1 LFMEGVIFG
10 LDIGTTKICAL
21 VGELRQGQMQIVG
34 LGHEPAKGM
43 RKGMI
48 VDVAEATMA
57 IAKAVEK
64 AEHTSGYSLSRAI
77 VSMAGEHIDSI
88 NSRGAVAV
96 GRGSSGILHE
106 DIERALDAAQAIS
119 LPHNR
124 EIVHL
129 VPRNYTLDDHE
140 EVRSPIGM
148 HGYRLEVE
156 AHIVTA
162 ASPALMNLSHTA
174 ENVGIQVEEFVLN
187 ALASAESVLEPT
199 EREMGVIVAD
209 IGGGTTDIALFTR
222 GGVWHTEV
230 IPVGGF
236 HVTNDIAIGFRVP
249 YDVAEEVK
257 IKYGDCRPDQID
269 PAVVFTV
276 EPFGGEKIQVG
287 RQDLAFVIEARVEEI
302 FQLILQE
309 IRESGYQG
317 LLPAG
322 IVLTGGAAQMRGIT
336 RVAQKV
342 LGVPAR
348 VAKPKNLIGLVDS
361 LHSPAFAT
369 SVGLLNWA
377 ISGHNA
383 YRPRARQGELGR
395 RLGGFFRA
403 LLPG

>member
-1 LFMEGVIFG
+1 MEGVIFG
-10 LDIGTTKICAL
+10 LDIGTTKVCAL
-21 VGELRQGQMQIVG
+21 VGEIRQGQLQIVG
-34 LGHEPAKGM
+34 LGHEQANGM

-48 VDVAEATMA
+48 VDVAAATVS
-57 IAKAVEK
+57 IASAVEK
-64 AEHTSGYSLSRAI
+64 AEQTSGYSLSRAI
-77 VSMAGEHIDSI
+77 VSMAGEHIDST
-88 NSRGAVAV
+88 NSRGTVAL
-96 GRGSSGILHE
+96 GRNNNGILHE
-106 DIERALDAAQAIS
+106 DIEKALDIAQAIS
-119 LPHNR
+119 MPHNR

-129 VPRNYTLDDHE
+129 VPRSFKLDDQE
-140 EVRSPIGM
+140 EVQTPIGM

-162 ASPALMNLSHTA
+162 ATPALLNLSQTID
-174 ENVGIQVEEFVLN
+174 NVGVQVEEFVLN

-209 IGGGTTDIALFTR
+209 IGGGTTDIALFNK
-222 GGVWHTEV
+222 GGVWHTKV
-230 IPVGGF
+230 IPVGGW
-236 HVTNDIAIGFRVP
+236 HITNDIAIGLRVP
-249 YDVAEEVK
+249 FEVAEEVK

-269 PAVVFTV
+269 PGVVFTV

-287 RQDLAFVIEARVEEI
+287 RQDLAHVIEARAEEI

-309 IRESGYQG
+309 IRDSGYQG

-322 IVLTGGAAQMRGIT
+322 IVLTGGASQLRGIT

-348 VAKPKNLIGLVDS
+348 VAKPKNLIGLVDT
-361 LHSPAFAT
+361 LNSPAFAT

-377 ISGHNA
+377 TSGHNA
-383 YRPRARQGELGR
+383 FRPRVRQGEFGR
-395 RLGGFFRA
+395 RIGTFFRA